1 MRMKTKRILK
11 RAVPIVMAVIMILG
25 VIGSAMMSM
34 MTAHADETGI
44 HAANSPE
51 GRAKKKYNDM
61 NAKYDFG
68 KSIFQDL
75 CSCPVSIETETSLGI
90 YGPQDLTRQQ
100 EQD

>member
-1 MRMKTKRILK
+1 MKVRQKSTKSEEKTVFVLAQDRQ
-11 RAVPIVMAVIMILG
+11 
-25 VIGSAMMSM
+25 
-34 MTAHADETGI
+34 
-44 HAANSPE
+44 
-51 GRAKKKYNDM
+51 KYNDM

>member
-61 NAKYDFG
+61 NVIAY
-68 KSIFQDL
+68 
-75 CSCPVSIETETSLGI
+75 LG
-90 YGPQDLTRQQ
+90 
-100 EQD
+100 EASF